1 MPWCPNCRLEY
12 VEGIKICPDCKT
24 ALVDSLKDAEEISH
38 LEDELNDVS
47 EYEAEY
53 SESGNEC
60 SSCNK
65 ELNDQ
70 AAEEAIRQIT
80 VLLRQ
85 KGVPEEEI
93 AGLIENAKRRAMN
106 TVPKYESFEDKYKDN
121 ASSGITL
128 LTIGLLGIIA
138 AVLCFCDVIKLP
150 MQGSSFYLTT
160 GVMSV
165 LFLIFVF
172 SGFKSMLASK
182 KLSVKAEEE
191 KEKIDEI
198 VTFLKEAN
206 KTGKFKLNTNELSME
221 EESLYISNMAVTEV
235 ERNFKDL
242 TPGFSYYVVD
252 RFYSDIFESD
262 ED

>member
-38 LEDELNDVS
+38 LEDELNEAS

-53 SESGNEC
+53 SESENEC
-60 SSCNK
+60 SSCSK
-65 ELNDQ
+65 EVNEI
-70 AAEEAIRQIT
+70 AAEEAVRQIT

-85 KGVPEEEI
+85 KGIPEEEI
-93 AGLIENAKRRAMN
+93 AGIIENAKRKAMN
-106 TVPKYESFEDKYKDN
+106 TVPKYDSFEDKYKDN
-121 ASSGITL
+121 ASSGATL
-128 LTIGLLGIIA
+128 LTIGVLGIIA
-138 AVLCFCDVIKLP
+138 AVLCFCNVIKLP

-172 SGFKSMLASK
+172 SGFRSMSASK
-182 KLSVKAEEE
+182 KFAVKAKEE

-198 VTFLKEAN
+198 VTFLKDAN
-206 KTGKFKLNTNELSME
+206 KAGKFKINTADLSME
-221 EESLYISNMAVTEV
+221 EESLFISNMAVTEV
-235 ERNFKDL
+235 ERNFEDL
-242 TPGFSYYVVD
+242 LPGFSYYVVD

>member
-24 ALVDSLKDAEEISH
+24 ALVDSLKEAEEISH
-38 LEDELNDVS
+38 LEDELTDVS

-53 SESGNEC
+53 NESEKEC

-65 ELNDQ
+65 ELNDA
-70 AAEEAIRQIT
+70 AAEEAVRQIT

-85 KGVPEEEI
+85 KGVPEDEI
-93 AGLIENAKRRAMN
+93 AGIIENAKRRAMN

-121 ASSGITL
+121 ASSGATL
-128 LTIGLLGIIA
+128 LTIGFLGIIA
-138 AVLCFCDVIKLP
+138 AVLCLCKVIKLP

-160 GVMSV
+160 GVMSA

-172 SGFKSMLASK
+172 SGFKSTLTSK
-182 KLSVKAEEE
+182 KLAVKAKEE

-198 VTFLKEAN
+198 VTFLKEAHVN
-206 KTGKFKLNTNELSME
+206 GKFNINTKDLSME
-221 EESLYISNMAVTEV
+221 EESLYLSNLAVTEV

-242 TPGFSYYVVD
+242 IPGFSYYVVD